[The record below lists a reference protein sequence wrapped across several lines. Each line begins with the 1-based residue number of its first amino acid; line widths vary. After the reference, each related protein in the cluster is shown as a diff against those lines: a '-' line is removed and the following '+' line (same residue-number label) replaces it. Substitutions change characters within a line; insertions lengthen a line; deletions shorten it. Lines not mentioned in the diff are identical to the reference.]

1 MQHTSRGLANGRG
14 AVGHRGRMSRVG
26 AALGRTIAIVAVV
39 GLLLFGATGV
49 GLADM
54 RIVEESEGVRTETLF
69 KNNRIASP
77 MPDGSKAVYFCD
89 VGEIMMVSPS
99 NVQRY
104 WRGSLDDLQNAFD
117 SLFAGEGGGESAGDM
132 ESLGALLGSL
142 FGAADDDGEETLVRV
157 AKAGEETIAG
167 YAAEHYVVETG
178 SEGNWRVYE
187 EIWVAPGLLSEL
199 TTEIG
204 ACIDVMVQL
213 QGELL
218 PSMSTGMD
226 ELDAVLA
233 SPDYLELM
241 ERGYPVRTKSNMML
255 FGMAIETVT
264 ETVEV
269 NRDAIGE
276 DVFGVPAGY
285 KQVDHPL
292 EILMFDEDM

>member
-1 MQHTSRGLANGRG
+1 
-14 AVGHRGRMSRVG
+14 MSRIG
-26 AALGRTIAIVAVV
+26 AAFGRTIATVAVV
-39 GLLLFGATGV
+39 GLLLIGATGV

-99 NVQRY
+99 NAKRY
-104 WRGSLDDLQNAFD
+104 WRGTLEELQGAFD
-117 SLFAGEGGGESAGDM
+117 SLFAGEDGGEGAGDM

-157 AKAGEETIAG
+157 SKAGEETIAG
-167 YAAEHYVVETG
+167 YATEHYVVETG

-187 EIWVAPGLLSEL
+187 EMWIAPDLLAEL

-204 ACIDVMVQL
+204 ACIEVMMEL
-213 QGELL
+213 QGQLL

-233 SPDYLELM
+233 SPDYLALM
-241 ERGYPVRTKSNMML
+241 ERGYPVRTKNNMKL
-255 FGMAIETVT
+255 FGMEFETVT

-269 NRDAIGE
+269 NRDAIAE
-276 DVFGVPAGY
+276 DAFGVPAGY

-292 EILMFDEDM
+292 EILMLDEDM